1 MCWWSLYLVFYK
13 GFPFQMRERDS
24 RYGVNKTWDGMSE
37 AAETACLK
45 LGNSW
50 NPRKPKSMFLHMQNH
65 SQLANS
71 LFFRIMG
78 WNTFWSSTGAF
89 LFSNTQHLWNMFV
102 CLFDLGPFGCS
113 VCPHGSLVPLKSPVI
128 VCNRID
134 LRRNLCLVWWFDK
147 FWRN

>member
-1 MCWWSLYLVFYK
+1 
-13 GFPFQMRERDS
+13 
-24 RYGVNKTWDGMSE
+24 MSE

-71 LFFRIMG
+71 LFFRIMW

-89 LFSNTQHLWNMFV
+89 LFLNTQHFCEI
-102 CLFDLGPFGCS
+102 CLFVWSGVLWLSCTPTWKLGAT
-113 VCPHGSLVPLKSPVI
+113 KVI

-134 LRRNLCLVWWFDK
+134 LRGNLCLVWWFDINNEDGTCMNFENVIVIVLVL
-147 FWRN
+147 FWLSFISLYPIVKL